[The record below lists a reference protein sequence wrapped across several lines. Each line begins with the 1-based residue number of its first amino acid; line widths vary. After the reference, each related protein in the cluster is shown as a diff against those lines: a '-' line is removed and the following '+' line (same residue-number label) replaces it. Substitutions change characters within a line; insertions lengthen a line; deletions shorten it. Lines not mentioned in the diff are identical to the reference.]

1 MEKSLIEKAEQEGN
15 KHISY
20 LIRCDDKNK
29 PSEIKPDAW
38 FRLWEFKELS
48 EYIQL
53 CENHNLK
60 YDLVIQEFDTKD
72 DSVSYEINIIN
83 NNHLN

>member
-1 MEKSLIEKAEQEGN
+1 MKSLIEKAEQEV
-15 KHISY
+15 KKYISY

-38 FRLWEFKELS
+38 FRLWEFEELS
-48 EYIQL
+48 KYIQL

-60 YDLVIQEFDTKD
+60 YDLVIQEFDIKD
-72 DSVSYEINIIN
+72 NSVSYEINIIN
-83 NNHLN
+83 NNCLN